1 MMQEQI
7 YTLSF
12 RPGKGEVSRR
22 SLEVKVGE
30 PLPALPIPQRKDY
43 TFDGWYTEEGGKGQK
58 YVPGDIPTKDL
69 VLHAHWIKRKAAK
82 KKSLYRTQ
90 KNAAITLAVSFAL
103 LIAVLIGG
111 KLMGLFGMIFFIPL
125 TAVVFQLIREH
136 TNRVLE
142 EKQLRDA
149 DTWAKDD
156 TTPQ

>member
-58 YVPGDIPTKDL
+58 YVP
-69 VLHAHWIKRKAAK
+69 
-82 KKSLYRTQ
+82 
-90 KNAAITLAVSFAL
+90 
-103 LIAVLIGG
+103 
-111 KLMGLFGMIFFIPL
+111 
-125 TAVVFQLIREH
+125 
-136 TNRVLE
+136 
-142 EKQLRDA
+142 
-149 DTWAKDD
+149 
-156 TTPQ
+156 

>member
-7 YTLSF
+7 FTLVF

-43 TFDGWYTEEGGKGQK
+43 TFDGWYTEENGKGQK
-58 YVPGDIPTKDL
+58 YVPGDIPTSDL

-90 KNAAITLAVSFAL
+90 KNAAVTLAVSFAV
-103 LIAVLIGG
+103 LIAVLIGVRA
-111 KLMGLFGMIFFIPL
+111 LVSIL
-125 TAVVFQLIREH
+125 T
-136 TNRVLE
+136 
-142 EKQLRDA
+142 
-149 DTWAKDD
+149 
-156 TTPQ
+156 